1 MTSSNSTC
9 IHQIFTLRY
18 DYDYALS
25 TNERYIIFVRFNQ
38 QSYVLKHA
46 MLFIG
51 RNLYSWYSLESGEYC
66 VQFTHKSH
74 DTLCE
79 NLNKMEFTAFWL
91 VGWMVVVSFAVI
103 PMMAYAINQAK
114 QLWYNDHER
123 NNTAELFVF
132 SSSFA
137 SLDEVTPIFPF
148 MWHAKYCDFFRVIF
162 VSGTVISK

>member
-1 MTSSNSTC
+1 MHANYKIKKKVWKSNEKNLIRLTMDQNRPHRWHRVIRQASIRFSHCDT
-9 IHQIFTLRY
+9 I
-18 DYDYALS
+18 DDYALS

-46 MLFIG
+46 MPFIG

-114 QLWYNDHER
+114 
-123 NNTAELFVF
+123 
-132 SSSFA
+132 
-137 SLDEVTPIFPF
+137 
-148 MWHAKYCDFFRVIF
+148 
-162 VSGTVISK
+162 